1 VVIPFG
7 TCCAGRSVR
16 SASSYG
22 GSAVGLPPGR
32 LSQMGRHPSGPNSAD
47 VDLRDARVRRRMLTE
62 GPVGE
67 WVTLPGTHTAL
78 IYDVIRFAPDG
89 TGEIRGDSTLGG
101 ETVEH
106 FTWSVARPG
115 LLTCVVTDAT
125 WMPAPDMDDDPEPD
139 ETQKVGFQFE
149 EQHSD
154 VGTFWVMCDSDRDGF
169 WNLAFPV
176 VPRPSRREGV

>member
-1 VVIPFG
+1 M
-7 TCCAGRSVR
+7 AGKAHACTNRS
-16 SASSYG
+16 G
-22 GSAVGLPPGR
+22 AVDLPPGR
-32 LSQMGRHPSGPNSAD
+32 LSQMGQHPSGPSSAS

-78 IYDVIRFAPDG
+78 MYDVIRFAPDG
-89 TGEIRGDSTLGG
+89 TGETCSDSMLGG

-115 LLTCVVTDAT
+115 LLACVVTDAT
-125 WMPAPDMDDDPEPD
+125 WMPEPGMDDEPEPD
-139 ETQKVGFQFE
+139 EAQKVGFQFE

-154 VGTFWVMCDSDRDGF
+154 VGTFWVMRDSDGDGF

-176 VPRPSRREGV
+176 VPRPSR